1 MGANKHGTLTARV
14 VDTYENGVPDQ
25 PVTFALLSG
34 TGSLTPIDSLTDAN
48 GNARCDFLSPRTPE
62 VDRIRASSG
71 GFTRDLDV
79 EVAYVD
85 PNAGGGYVTNFPN
98 PFHAGSEATTI
109 AYKLDDF
116 ATVTLRVYTNSGS
129 LVRRV
134 VFDRGAQGGSP
145 GLNQWNWDGRNG
157 KGEVV
162 ASGGY
167 LVLIEAQGQGSTLN
181 VIRRKVAVVR

>member
-1 MGANKHGTLTARV
+1 
-14 VDTYENGVPDQ
+14 
-25 PVTFALLSG
+25 
-34 TGSLTPIDSLTDAN
+34 
-48 GNARCDFLSPRTPE
+48 LSPRNPE
-62 VDRIRASSG
+62 TDRIRASSNG
-71 GFTRDLDV
+71 LVQDLDL
-79 EVAYVD
+79 EVAFVD
-85 PNAGGGYVTNFPN
+85 PTAGGGHVTNYPN

-134 VFDRGAQGGSP
+134 VLDRGAPGGNP
-145 GLNQWNWDGRNG
+145 GLNQWSWDGRNG

-167 LVLIEAQGQGSTLN
+167 LVLIEAQGQGQTLH
-181 VIRRKVAVVR
+181 VVRRKVAVVR

>member
-1 MGANKHGTLTARV
+1 M
-14 VDTYENGVPDQ
+14 
-25 PVTFALLSG
+25 
-34 TGSLTPIDSLTDAN
+34 
-48 GNARCDFLSPRTPE
+48 
-62 VDRIRASSG
+62 IRASSSALSQYL
-71 GFTRDLDV
+71 DL
-79 EVAYVD
+79 EVAFVD
-85 PNAGGGYVTNFPN
+85 PTAGGGYVTNYPN
-98 PFHAGSEATTI
+98 PFHAGSEATTV

-134 VFDRGAQGGSP
+134 VFDRGAPGGSP
-145 GLNQWNWDGRNG
+145 GLNNWSWDGRNG

-167 LVLIEAQGQGSTLN
+167 VVLIEAQGQGETLH

>member
-1 MGANKHGTLTARV
+1 V
-14 VDTYENGVPDQ
+14 
-25 PVTFALLSG
+25 
-34 TGSLTPIDSLTDAN
+34 TDAS
-48 GNARCDFLSPRTPE
+48 GAARADFLSPRNPE
-62 VDRIRASSG
+62 MDRIRASSNSLNQ
-71 GFTRDLDV
+71 DLDL
-79 EVAYVD
+79 EVAFVD
-85 PNAGGGYVTNFPN
+85 PTAGGGYVTNYPN

-134 VFDRGAQGGSP
+134 VFDRGAPGGNP
-145 GLNQWNWDGRNG
+145 GLNNWNWDGRNG

-167 LVLIEAQGQGSTLN
+167 VVLIEAQGQGETLH